1 MENVTEQNRNN
12 DAAQGGSK
20 TASQCRTVRYVRC
33 HGSSNRFVMVD
44 GVAEADALAGVDLGR
59 LSRRVCDSRCATGG
73 ADGLLVFAAGEGG
86 YAMRMFNPDGSQAE
100 MCGNGIRCVARLAA
114 DLLHAD
120 EFTLFSGGRPYRI
133 TRGEPI
139 GEGLATF
146 GVEIGVAT
154 SGPDFGFFGPDETFV
169 GKVIAPLDGELR
181 FTALN
186 LGNPHVTAC
195 VERIDMEL
203 LRRLGE
209 RVKQL
214 PGVFPHGVN
223 VSLYECGP
231 DGLFVAT
238 YERGAGITSSCG
250 TAMTASA
257 TAAALLG
264 LIPFGAEVDVR
275 NSGGM
280 VRCLPERE
288 AGGAL
293 RTRLT
298 GNATCEFSG
307 SLRIDASGEVLDAT
321 VGERYDA
328 ETEAYAR
335 FAASVKRD

>member
-1 MENVTEQNRNN
+1 MEKATVHNMNSGAAECRRN
-12 DAAQGGSK
+12 D
-20 TASQCRTVRYVRC
+20 ASQCRTVHYVKC
-33 HGSSNRFVMVD
+33 HGSLNRFVMID
-44 GVAEADALAGVDLGR
+44 GTAGADALAGVDLGR
-59 LSRRVCDSRCATGG
+59 LSRQLCDARCATGG
-73 ADGLLVFAAGEGG
+73 ADGLLLFVAAEGG
-86 YAMRMFNPDGSQAE
+86 YAMRMFNPDGSEAE

-114 DLLHAD
+114 GLLHTG

-146 GVEIGVAT
+146 GVEIPVAA

-195 VERIDMEL
+195 VERIDTEL

-209 RVKQL
+209 RVKRL

-231 DGLFVAT
+231 EGLFVAT

-264 LIPFGAEVDVR
+264 FIPFGAEVDVR

-280 VRCLPERE
+280 VRCLPGRA

-293 RTRLT
+293 CTRLT
-298 GNATCEFSG
+298 GNATYEFAG
-307 SLRIDASGEVLDAT
+307 SFRLDASGGVREVT
-321 VGERYDA
+321 VGERFDA

-335 FAASVKRD
+335 FAASVKR